1 MRIYVH
7 AHYWSETYLNSHES
21 TASLTPRLSV
31 VWRARGRNLI
41 AANTQSARRVNDEY
55 GALITLIGAVLC
67 LCTAFLPKLYVP
79 VGRND

>member
-7 AHYWSETYLNSHES
+7 AHYWSETYLNTTKG
-21 TASLTPRLSV
+21 TASPTPRLSV

-55 GALITLIGAVLC
+55 GALMHAYRSGFVL
-67 LCTAFLPKLYVP
+67 LHRFLTAALRTSRKK
-79 VGRND
+79 